1 MNKANITRQTNITK
15 RKQRTKNKTESRMKS
30 KLRKGK
36 GRAAGQ
42 KKTRKSLQF
51 KTSAWQR
58 HEHNL
63 EWKPFIT
70 IKLNLKEKHPRPT
83 VA

>member
-51 KTSAWQR
+51 KTSA
-58 HEHNL
+58 
-63 EWKPFIT
+63 
-70 IKLNLKEKHPRPT
+70 
-83 VA
+83 